1 MEMLA
6 YLMRTEPVAVEQA
19 LLYRTITTGE
29 QGRGR
34 SSVYSCP
41 QDPLGLRHCSHS
53 CATDHARTP
62 HS

>member
-1 MEMLA
+1 MLA

-41 QDPLGLRHCSHS
+41 QDPLGVCALSFARAHS
-53 CATDHARTP
+53 DPIASMSD
-62 HS
+62 